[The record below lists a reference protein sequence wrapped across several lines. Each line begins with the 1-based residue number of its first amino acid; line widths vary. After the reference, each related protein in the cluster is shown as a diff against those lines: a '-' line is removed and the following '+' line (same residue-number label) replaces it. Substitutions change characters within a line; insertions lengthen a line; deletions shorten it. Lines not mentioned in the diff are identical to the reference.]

1 MSKLKRVVE
10 ETRDNGGLEMDAV
23 DKGIVNFTD
32 VPGIC
37 KYKWFIQCLLETTNP
52 HNSSY
57 NNCNPGGP
65 VGLPQGP
72 QDAQRR
78 VAIIVTNTTAQAK
91 WTVSR
96 SEGSVSPKH

>member
-57 NNCNPGGP
+57 NKTASFQKETKG
-65 VGLPQGP
+65 
-72 QDAQRR
+72 A
-78 VAIIVTNTTAQAK
+78 VA
-91 WTVSR
+91 
-96 SEGSVSPKH
+96 G